1 MWTYKGIEIEVDV
14 DGHFQYWFKDKC
26 YREED
31 TLEGAKR
38 SIDKVTKSYYTIT
51 KQDVVSLLNK
61 LNDKEKHFIKS
72 VLEELDDHYKS
83 AYCQVDSDSPFQ
95 YDFKI
100 EEL

>member
-1 MWTYKGIEIEVDV
+1 MKNNFLLTLFTFCIMWCILTSGI
-14 DGHFQYWFKDKC
+14 YTFKH
-26 YREED
+26 
-31 TLEGAKR
+31 L
-38 SIDKVTKSYYTIT
+38 
-51 KQDVVSLLNK
+51 
-61 LNDKEKHFIKS
+61 IKS